1 MLTREIIAAVEE
13 LCPPALAES
22 WDAVGLVAGSP
33 DWEARRIL
41 LAVDPCEKTVSEAID
56 GGYDMLLTHHP
67 LYLRGTSTVGA
78 HTTKGAWITD
88 LIRAGVSLYAAHTNA
103 DSWGTAQAMADL
115 LGLENARPLIPKE
128 DDPTL
133 GLGRIGTIAPV
144 MLGELAD
151 RVADLLPRTPAGILV
166 GGDEERVVETVAVS
180 PGSGDSFLGLVNDSG
195 ADVYITADLRHHPAT
210 DHLWGGGAAL
220 ISPTHFA
227 SEWPLLPKLAG
238 ALREM
243 LPGLEVD
250 VSTVVTDAWVSRR

>member
-1 MLTREIIAAVEE
+1 
-13 LCPPALAES
+13 
-22 WDAVGLVAGSP
+22 
-33 DWEARRIL
+33 
-41 LAVDPCEKTVSEAID
+41 
-56 GGYDMLLTHHP
+56 MLLTHHP

-151 RVADLLPRTPAGILV
+151 RVADLLPRTPR
-166 GGDEERVVETVAVS
+166 ESSWVVTRNEWWRQWLLA
-180 PGSGDSFLGLVNDSG
+180 PARADSFLGLVNSSG